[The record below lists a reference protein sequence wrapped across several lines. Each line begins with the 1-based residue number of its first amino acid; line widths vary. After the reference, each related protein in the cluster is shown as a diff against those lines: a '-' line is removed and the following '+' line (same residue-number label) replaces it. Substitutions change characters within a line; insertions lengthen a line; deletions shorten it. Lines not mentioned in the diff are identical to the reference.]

1 LTRVLNCLQL
11 SNFRSSR
18 RFRQPIRKKIRNSK
32 KITATEPKLARFTA
46 ILTWSF
52 DLGMEEGWGGGAV
65 LSLSSNAMR
74 RGRQAGRSGNDEE
87 RRNSEKRGEWR
98 RERNPDLGP
107 VLLPKIFPLSPVKS
121 NI

>member
-52 DLGMEEGWGGGAV
+52 DLGMEEGWGEA
-65 LSLSSNAMR
+65 LCYPSPATR
-74 RGRQAGRSGNDEE
+74 CAEAGRQAGAATTKREGIQ
-87 RRNSEKRGEWR
+87 KRGES
-98 RERNPDLGP
+98 G
-107 VLLPKIFPLSPVKS
+107 SVKG
-121 NI
+121 IQIY